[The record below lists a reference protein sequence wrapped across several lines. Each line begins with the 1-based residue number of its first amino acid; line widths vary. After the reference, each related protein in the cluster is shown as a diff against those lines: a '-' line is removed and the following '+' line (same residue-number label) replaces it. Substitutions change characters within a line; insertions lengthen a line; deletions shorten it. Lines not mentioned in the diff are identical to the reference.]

1 MAKSL
6 YGVQT
11 ETNCISLMML
21 KVEQMFRPNVEPPII
36 YFLDEY
42 GSSHANPMVVD
53 ETLIN
58 NGNFHG
64 EYLAKGKNSVFGSI
78 LATLKKW
85 PINLPT

>member
-1 MAKSL
+1 M
-6 YGVQT
+6 
-11 ETNCISLMML
+11 
-21 KVEQMFRPNVEPPII
+21 I

-64 EYLAKGKNSVFGSI
+64 EYLAKGKNSYFGTI
-78 LATLKKW
+78 VATLTKW
-85 PINLPT
+85 PIDLPTSK

>member
-1 MAKSL
+1 M
-6 YGVQT
+6 
-11 ETNCISLMML
+11 
-21 KVEQMFRPNVEPPII
+21 I

-64 EYLAKGKNSVFGSI
+64 EYLAKGKNSG
-78 LATLKKW
+78 LAKW
-85 PINLPT
+85 PIDLPT